1 MSDYRPV
8 EDDNEVTSKTPVPEP
23 IAEDRGEVQAK
34 APPSSG
40 SKRKW
45 IALGIFL
52 VGLLLIIGVAV
63 FIFSKVVGQNGPEQ
77 EPDPTL
83 QPEVQEGP
91 SLGGYQEQL
100 NAAQRRAEEARLAR
114 EREEEAR
121 RRQAEEAQRVAD
133 RALEGSSNRQA
144 PPPTSPPNRQN
155 QSQRGGEVD
164 PNSPSARRLGGDV
177 VIGGGA
183 ASGALT
189 AAGNGAAGLLGGE
202 TQNNRISSMLE
213 GETFDAG
220 SASIMQNMDMLLRR
234 GTVIPCV
241 LQNRVVST
249 YPSLSSCVITQDVYS
264 ADGSTVLAERGSV
277 AYGEQKVALT
287 HGQARLFMT
296 WNEIDTVGGVR
307 VRIDSLATDNLG
319 ASGVDAYIDNHF
331 WDRFGGAIMLSFI
344 DDALEVAANRLSDQ
358 RQQIGTSFN
367 SSTNNVQ
374 NMAEMALEQS
384 INIPPT
390 GYVNQG
396 TRLNIRVSRDVDFSS
411 VYNVQGRR

>member
-1 MSDYRPV
+1 MSDYRPI
-8 EDDNEVTSKTPVPEP
+8 DDDSEVTPDSQPTPEP

-34 APPSSG
+34 APKSGSNTRKWLALGVFLFGVVLIAGIIMFLLSQLQSSG
-40 SKRKW
+40 EPVS
-45 IALGIFL
+45 
-52 VGLLLIIGVAV
+52 
-63 FIFSKVVGQNGPEQ
+63 

-83 QPEVQEGP
+83 QRETQAPP

-100 NAAQRRAEEARLAR
+100 NEAQRRAEAARLAR
-114 EREEEAR
+114 EREEEAAR
-121 RRQAEEAQRVAD
+121 LRAEEAQRVAD
-133 RALEGSSNRQA
+133 RALQSSQQTA
-144 PPPTSPPNRQN
+144 PPISSQAGNPNR
-155 QSQRGGEVD
+155 SEPD
-164 PNSPSARRLGGDV
+164 PNAPSTRRLEGDV
-177 VIGGGA
+177 VIGGGGSLGELGS
-183 ASGALT
+183 SG
-189 AAGNGAAGLLGGE
+189 GGSLLGGDG
-202 TQNNRISSMLE
+202 QDNNRIGSMLA
-213 GETFDAG
+213 GETYEPG

-277 AYGEQKVALT
+277 AYGEQKVSLT
-287 HGQARLFMT
+287 QGQARLFMT
-296 WNEIDTVGGVR
+296 WNEIDTAGGVR
-307 VRIDSLATDNLG
+307 IRIDSLATDSLG

-344 DDALEVAANRLSDQ
+344 DDSLEVLANRLSDQ
-358 RQQIGTSFN
+358 RQNIGTNFS

-374 NMAEMALEQS
+374 SMAEIALEQS

-396 TRLNIRVSRDVDFSS
+396 TLLNIRVARDVDFSS
-411 VYNVQGRR
+411 VYNVRGR

>member
-1 MSDYRPV
+1 MSDYQPI
-8 EDDNEVTSKTPVPEP
+8 EDDGEVTPPAQKTPEP
-23 IAEDRGEVQAK
+23 IVDDRGEVQAK
-34 APPSSG
+34 APKAKSNA
-40 SKRKW
+40 KKW
-45 IALGIFL
+45 IALGVAV
-52 VGLLLIIGVAV
+52 VGILLIAGLIMFLLSQLQGNEEIEA
-63 FIFSKVVGQNGPEQ
+63 

-83 QPEVQEGP
+83 QRAGQAQP
-91 SLGGYQEQL
+91 SLGGYQQQL
-100 NAAQRRAEEARLAR
+100 NEAQRRAEEARLAR
-114 EREEEAR
+114 EREEEAAR
-121 RRQAEEAQRVAD
+121 LRAEEAQRVAD
-133 RALEGSSNRQA
+133 RAVRSSQQTA
-144 PPPTSPPNRQN
+144 PPIRAQANNTN
-155 QSQRGGEVD
+155 QSEPD
-164 PNSPSARRLGGDV
+164 PNAPSARRLEGDV
-177 VIGGGA
+177 VIGGG
-183 ASGALT
+183 S
-189 AAGNGAAGLLGGE
+189 AGLGSNGGGGSLLGGDG
-202 TQNNRISSMLE
+202 QGDSRIGDMLA
-213 GETFDAG
+213 GETYEPG

-287 HGQARLFMT
+287 QGQARLFMN
-296 WNEIDTVGGVR
+296 WNEIDTAGGVR

-344 DDALEVAANRLSDQ
+344 DDGLEVLANRLSDQ
-358 RQQIGTSFN
+358 RQEIGTSFN

-374 NMAEMALEQS
+374 SMAEIALEQS

-396 TRLNIRVSRDVDFSS
+396 TLLNIRVARDVDFSS
-411 VYNVQGRR
+411 VYNVRGR

>member
-1 MSDYRPV
+1 MSDYRSV
-8 EDDNEVTSKTPVPEP
+8 DDDNEVTTGTPAPEP

-34 APPSSG
+34 APPSKG
-40 SKRKW
+40 NQRKW

-52 VGLLLIIGVAV
+52 VGLLIIIGFAI
-63 FIFSKVVGQNGPEQ
+63 FMFSKIMGQNAPNQ
-77 EPDPTL
+77 EPDPSL
-83 QPEVQEGP
+83 EPEVQEGP

-100 NAAQRRAEEARLAR
+100 NAAQMRAEQARRDR
-114 EREEEAR
+114 EREAEAR
-121 RRQAEEAQRVAD
+121 RLQEERAQQVAD
-133 RALEGSSNRQA
+133 RALESASSGQS
-144 PPPTSPPNRQN
+144 PPPISSPSTNR

-164 PNSPSARRLGGDV
+164 PNSPSVRRLGGNV
-177 VIGGGA
+177 VIGGSSSSGDLGGA
-183 ASGALT
+183 A
-189 AAGNGAAGLLGGE
+189 NGAAGLMGGE
-202 TQNNRISSMLE
+202 APNNQISSMLE
-213 GETFDAG
+213 GETFEPG

-241 LQNRVVST
+241 LQNRIVST
-249 YPSLSSCVITQDVYS
+249 YPGLSSCVITQDVYS

-296 WNEIDTVGGVR
+296 WNEIDTAGGVR

-344 DDALEVAANRLSDQ
+344 DDALEVVANELSDQ
-358 RQQIGTSFN
+358 RQQIGTSFS

-374 NMAEMALEQS
+374 NMAEIALEQS

-396 TRLNIRVSRDVDFSS
+396 QLLNIRVARDVDFSS
-411 VYNVQGRR
+411 VYEVRGR